1 MKILLGTDGSRYAL
15 AAARFVSQHFADR
28 GIKLDLVSV
37 TPKLWVPPPPIRDEE
52 TTARHRRTEPKWW
65 LASTAERLTPRGIA
79 VKAQVRRGVPA
90 HVMTRLAERGDYDLT
105 VVGAKG
111 RSDAPFFDLGSVALA
126 VLEHAPTPVL
136 VVRERDPKHREKHV
150 PTLLHPFQVVL
161 PTDGKPHSLRA
172 IRAFFEL
179 FQMPH
184 LDALVVTAP
193 ERPEAEVLERLA
205 VSEGE
210 RLLQQSERLA
220 HARVELAAETL
231 RQRRVPV
238 KARVLVGRP
247 ATAVVEVADAEG
259 ADLIV
264 LGSRGVGR
272 PAERHLG
279 SVALEIARA
288 APCSILV
295 VRDAFE
301 THKAL

>member
-15 AAARFVSQHFADR
+15 AAARFVAQHFANR
-28 GIKLDLVSV
+28 GIKLDLVTV
-37 TPKLWVPPPPIRDEE
+37 VPKLWVPPPPIRDED

-65 LASTAERLTPRGIA
+65 LASTAERLTPRGIT
-79 VKAQVRRGVPA
+79 VKTHTRRGVPA
-90 HVMTRLAERGDYDLT
+90 HVMTQLAERGDYDLT

-111 RSDAPFFDLGSVALA
+111 RSNAPFFDLGSVALA

-136 VVRERDPKHREKHV
+136 VVRERDPKHRETHV
-150 PTLLHPFQVVL
+150 PTELHPFRVL
-161 PTDGKPHSLRA
+161 LATDGKPHSLRA
-172 IRAFFEL
+172 TRAFFGL
-179 FQMPH
+179 FHEPH

-193 ERPEAEVLERLA
+193 ERPDAEVLERLA
-205 VSEGE
+205 VSERE
-210 RLLQQSERLA
+210 RVVQQSERLA
-220 HARVELAAETL
+220 RARVELAAERL
-231 RQRRVPV
+231 RQHHVPV
-238 KARVLVGRP
+238 TARVLTGRP
-247 ATAVVEVADAEG
+247 APAVVAAACAEG

-264 LGSRGVGR
+264 LGSRGVRR

-301 THKAL
+301 PR